1 MPNYGKFIKDI
12 LSKKRRL
19 EDTEMVELTEESS
32 AVIQSQLPPKRKDPG
47 RSSIPCTIGTISFQ
61 RALCDLGSSINLMPL
76 SVAKRIGL
84 GEIKKTNIFLQM
96 ADRSLTYPH
105 SILEDV
111 LVKVDKFIFPADF
124 IVLDMEEDVDT
135 PIILGRPFLI
145 TGRMIIDVEK
155 GSLILRDADQE
166 VEFKVFDAT
175 KYPIDSEYC
184 FRLEAVDHV
193 VRPQFMADYPKDPLK
208 ESLVHAYY
216 CFVDGYSGYNQIPI
230 APEDQEKTTFTCP
243 FGTFSYR
250 RMPFDLCNAP
260 ATFQRCMM
268 SIFSDMVERFIE
280 VFMDDFSVFGSSFDS
295 CLSNLALVLQ
305 CCEETNLVLNWEKC
319 HFMVREGIVIG
330 HKISAKGIEVD
341 KAKIDT
347 IANLPPPTSVKG
359 V

>member
-19 EDTEMVELTEESS
+19 EDTEMVELTEECS

-61 RALCDLGSSINLMPL
+61 RALCDLGSSINLMLL

-84 GEIKKTNIFLQM
+84 GEIKKTNISLQM

-111 LVKVDKFIFPADF
+111 LVNVDKFIFPADF

-135 PIILGRPFLI
+135 SIILGHPFLI

-155 GSLILRDADQE
+155 GSLILRDADQK
-166 VEFKVFDAT
+166 VEFKVFYAT

-208 ESLVHAYY
+208 ESLVHPYY
-216 CFVDGYSGYNQIPI
+216 CFLDGYSGYNQIPI
-230 APEDQEKTTFTCP
+230 APEDQEKTTFACP

-250 RMPFDLCNAP
+250 RMPFGLCNAP

-295 CLSNLALVLQ
+295 CLSNLALVRQ
-305 CCEETNLVLNWEKC
+305 RCEETNLVLNWEKC
-319 HFMVREGIVIG
+319 HFMVKEGIVLG
-330 HKISAKGIEVD
+330 TRFQPKGLRLTKPRLILLP
-341 KAKIDT
+341 ICHH
-347 IANLPPPTSVKG
+347 LPP
-359 V
+359 